1 MFSDVPELA
10 RVLSQCFGGS
20 KVCFE
25 EEQTAFATSFY
36 HIAQLALAVSY
47 PQSWDL
53 FFFIFFIFS
62 KYIV

>member
-1 MFSDVPELA
+1 MFSDLPELA

-53 FFFIFFIFS
+53 FFFIFFILSLF
-62 KYIV
+62 